1 MIISVMF
8 RHVLKMRK
16 MNDFSDNDLHG
27 TSLSIVLWI
36 PINLIKSMVCY
47 YGIHDDVCKLLKL
60 WRA

>member
-1 MIISVMF
+1 MS
-8 RHVLKMRK
+8 
-16 MNDFSDNDLHG
+16 NDYNDKDLHE